1 MSEEYWPK
9 NRDEVIQAFLEYLAA
24 TGLQLATKSNREAKG
39 TPNILNNFST
49 SGGSVSPLLGS
60 VALIYGTIIGAIL
73 ATRDIELAEKV
84 LDAMTSN
91 ANSNPVVMA
100 GGGFDKVYEK
110 VNKEISTLIKAWD
123 TAE

>member
-9 NRDEVIQAFLEYLAA
+9 TKGEVVQAFLEYLAA
-24 TGLQLATKSNREAKG
+24 TGLQLATKSIGEAKG
-39 TPNILNNFST
+39 TPNILNNFAT
-49 SGGSVSPLLGS
+49 SGGSVSPVLGS
-60 VALIYGTIIGAIL
+60 VALIYGTIIGATL
-73 ATRDIELAEKV
+73 ASRDSELAEKV

-91 ANSNPVVMA
+91 ANSNPTVMS
-100 GGGFDKVYEK
+100 GGGFDKVHEK